1 MSQQR
6 LPSTIYHIAEEG
18 NWPFI
23 QQYGLLS
30 AQALLEQVS
39 LPTQKRSLLEQQR
52 TESLTLPR
60 GILIRDQKPMPP
72 TALARCLHEMT
83 PAQWYSLLNARVF
96 FWLDPERLNRMR
108 GAMKERPQI
117 VLSIDTER
125 LLARYAEQVTLTPI
139 NTGNARRQPARRG
152 AATFVP
158 YTTWL
163 QSGWLSES
171 EALNTRPRP
180 RSHQPVE
187 LTITPAIPDV
197 LDFIT
202 HVQRLPPLEHFV
214 PH

>member
-1 MSQQR
+1 M
-6 LPSTIYHIAEEG
+6 
-18 NWPFI
+18 
-23 QQYGLLS
+23 
-30 AQALLEQVS
+30 
-39 LPTQKRSLLEQQR
+39 LEQQR

-72 TALARCLHEMT
+72 TALERCLHEMT

-125 LLARYAEQVTLTPI
+125 LLARYAEQATLTPI

-171 EALNTRPRP
+171 KALDTRPRS

-187 LTITPAIPDV
+187 LTITPAVPDV

-202 HVQRLPPLEHFV
+202 YIQHVPPLEHFV
-214 PH
+214 PR

>member
-1 MSQQR
+1 MSQQH
-6 LPSTIYHIAEEG
+6 LPSTIYHIAEES

-23 QQYGLLS
+23 QRHGLLS
-30 AQALLEQVS
+30 AQALLEQAGPPVHARET
-39 LPTQKRSLLEQQR
+39 LRQQR
-52 TESLTLPR
+52 TESLTLPG

-72 TALARCLHEMT
+72 TALERCLHEMT
-83 PAQWYSLLNARVF
+83 PAQWYALLNARVF

-108 GAMKERPQI
+108 GAMKERSQI

-171 EALNTRPRP
+171 QALETRLRP

-187 LTITPAIPDV
+187 LTITPAVPDV
-197 LDFIT
+197 LDFVT
-202 HVQRLPPLEHFV
+202 HVQHLPPGRRY
-214 PH
+214 

>member
-6 LPSTIYHIAEEG
+6 LPSIIYHIAEEG

-23 QQYGLLS
+23 QQYGLIS
-30 AQALLEQVS
+30 AQALLEQAG
-39 LPTQKRSLLEQQR
+39 LPVQKRSLLEQQR

-60 GILIRDQKPMPP
+60 GIRIRDQKPMPP
-72 TALARCLHEMT
+72 TALERCLHEMT

-108 GAMKERPQI
+108 GAMKERPQV

-125 LLARYAEQVTLTPI
+125 LLARYAEHATLTPI

-171 EALNTRPRP
+171 QALDTRPRP

-187 LTITPAIPDV
+187 LTITPAVPDV

-202 HVQRLPPLEHFV
+202 HIQHVPPLERFV